1 MRRPGSIVTFSSLAT
16 MVAGLAVTSGAARLT
31 SASSEAESDVVIAPE
46 VSITPATAAVAAVV
60 ESAVQSSPAEGTAIA
75 VESTPQIVAAVES
88 QPEIVFEPIERT
100 ASVETPASLVT
111 LESAGRRRPESAGT
125 ALDGRLALGDEH
137 APKVGEVRYFNGR
150 PIRAVRTMRIRVTA
164 YSPDHRSCGIH
175 ADGITASGF
184 SVDVNGG
191 RLVAADRRLFP
202 FGSLLSVPGYAG
214 GQVVPVLDRGGAIK
228 GSRLDVLYPTHEIAR
243 EWGVRN
249 IDVMVWEYADGRP
262 IGYTRPRGR

>member
-1 MRRPGSIVTFSSLAT
+1 

-31 SASSEAESDVVIAPE
+31 SASSETEPEVAIAPK
-46 VSITPATAAVAAVV
+46 VSVTPATAAVAAVV
-60 ESAVQSSPAEGTAIA
+60 ESAVQSSPDETTAIEL
-75 VESTPQIVAAVES
+75 ESTPTIVAAIES
-88 QPEIVFEPIERT
+88 QPEIVFEPTERT
-100 ASVETPASLVT
+100 ASVEPAASLVPIET
-111 LESAGRRRPESAGT
+111 AGRRRPESSSA
-125 ALDGRLALGDEH
+125 AAHGRPALGDEH

-150 PIRAVRTMRIRVTA
+150 PIRAVRTMRMRVTA

-202 FGSLLSVPGYAG
+202 FGSLLSVPGYAS

-228 GSRLDVLYPTHEIAR
+228 GSRLDVLYPTHEVAR
-243 EWGVRN
+243 EWGVQN
-249 IDVMVWEYADGRP
+249 IDVMVWEYADGKP